1 MEGKIDG
8 ERRAILKAVALAGTA
23 GAVSGVPL
31 VSYVVS
37 PGLKKG
43 LGTWVDFG
51 RVENVEAR
59 GVRMLAYKLMVK
71 DGWMVLPRQ
80 GVVWA
85 RTDADGKLTIFSS
98 ICTHLGCAVR
108 WQGETKTFECPCHS
122 ARFDADGRP
131 IAGPPTKPLAVL
143 EHKVENGNLQVFLFT

>member
-1 MEGKIDG
+1 
-8 ERRAILKAVALAGTA
+8 
-23 GAVSGVPL
+23 
-31 VSYVVS
+31 
-37 PGLKKG
+37 
-43 LGTWVDFG
+43 VDFG

-131 IAGPPTKPLAVL
+131 IAGPPTEPLAVL